1 MAFELST
8 IFLDD
13 LRDAIG
19 ENQAEKV
26 HQLVKEL
33 HHADIAEIL
42 HELDLKEAQYLYKLI
57 NDDDKELASD
67 VLMDLEEDV
76 RIKFLASFSSK
87 EIVSHLDNLDSD
99 DATDLIA
106 ELPDEVKEEV
116 LQEIKGTETG
126 IDIEDLLNYS
136 EDTAGALMA
145 KELIKVNLDWT
156 VLRCVREMRRQ
167 AENVDSVYTIYVVDD
182 ENILHGILSLKRLL
196 LTPDREKVAN
206 IYYKDVIS
214 VKATASLE
222 EVSRLIEKYD
232 VVVLPVVD
240 NVGRL
245 LGRITVDDVVDVIQ
259 EEAREDYQLLSGISQ
274 DVETEDTVLMNVRAR
289 IPWLLIAM
297 LGGVVASQIVGL
309 FEGSLATYPELALFM
324 PLIAAMG
331 GNVGIQSSALVV
343 QGLAANT
350 LSQNVWWRILKEL
363 GIGLANGLICAAVII
378 LFSVIFQHPLAL
390 GITVGLSLLAVISFA
405 AAFGTFM
412 PLMLARMKFDPALAT
427 GPFITTSNDI
437 IGLIFYFLIASVI
450 YSSF

>member
-13 LRDAIG
+13 LREAIG
-19 ENQAEKV
+19 ENQREKV
-26 HQLVKEL
+26 YQLIKEL

-42 HELDLKEAQYLYKLI
+42 DELNLEEAQFLYKVL
-57 NDDDKELASD
+57 NEEDKETASA
-67 VLMDLEEDV
+67 VLMELEEDV
-76 RIKFLASFSSK
+76 RIKFLASFSSR
-87 EIVSHLDNLDSD
+87 EIVEHLDNLNSD

-106 ELPDEVKEEV
+106 ELPEEVKEEV
-116 LQEIKGTETG
+116 LREIKGTETG
-126 IDIEDLLNYS
+126 IDIEDLLTYH

-145 KELIKVNLDWT
+145 KELIKVNLEWN

-167 AENVDSVYTIYVVDD
+167 AENVDSVYTVYVVDD

-214 VKATASLE
+214 VRATASLE
-222 EVSRLIEKYD
+222 EVARLIEKYD

-259 EEAREDYQLLSGISQ
+259 DEAREDYQLLSGISQ
-274 DVETEDTVLMNVRAR
+274 DVETDDTLLMNVRAR

-297 LGGVVASQIVGL
+297 LGGVVASQIVGI
-309 FEGSLATYPELALFM
+309 FEGSLAEHPELALFM

-350 LSQNVWWRILKEL
+350 LAQSVWLRILKEL
-363 GIGLANGLICAAVII
+363 GIGLANGVVCAAVIL
-378 LFSVIFQHPLAL
+378 LFNLIFSHSLAL

-412 PLMLARMKFDPALAT
+412 PLMLDKMKFDPALAT

-437 IGLIFYFLIASVI
+437 IGLFFYFLIASLV
-450 YSSF
+450 YGML